1 MIRVNI
7 GQLVLDGVEVPPL
20 ERPGLQASIEREL
33 GALLAQDQA
42 SGSFFENGEKT
53 GRTGGAVPEVRGG
66 TLKAE
71 GKLANRIAHSVY
83 GAISR

>member
-7 GQLVLDGVEVPPL
+7 GQLVLDGIEVPPL

-33 GALLAQDQA
+33 GVLLAQGHA
-42 SGSFFENGEKT
+42 SRSLQT
-53 GRTGGAVPEVRGG
+53 ASAVPEVRGG
-66 TLKAE
+66 TLKTE
-71 GKLANRIAHSVY
+71 GKMASRIAQSVY